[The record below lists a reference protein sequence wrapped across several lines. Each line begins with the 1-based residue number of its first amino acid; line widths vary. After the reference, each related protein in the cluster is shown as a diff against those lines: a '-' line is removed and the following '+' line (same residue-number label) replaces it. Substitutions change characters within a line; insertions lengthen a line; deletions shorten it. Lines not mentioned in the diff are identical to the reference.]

1 MRIRGG
7 FADLNPAG
15 FFDNR
20 ITLRDPA
27 GARICRATRQASQP
41 PPPSLETVRAAE
53 AELLARRKLQSER
66 TTGTQAGERASFAAR
81 RLEPPP
87 TGTEGHGGL
96 LRAVS
101 RRVYDH

>member
-15 FFDNR
+15 FFDNC
-20 ITLRDPA
+20 ITLQDPA

-66 TTGTQAGERASFAAR
+66 TTGTQAGERASFAEKAR
-81 RLEPPP
+81 TSADRDRRPWRPS
-87 TGTEGHGGL
+87 EGSFKEG
-96 LRAVS
+96 V
-101 RRVYDH
+101 